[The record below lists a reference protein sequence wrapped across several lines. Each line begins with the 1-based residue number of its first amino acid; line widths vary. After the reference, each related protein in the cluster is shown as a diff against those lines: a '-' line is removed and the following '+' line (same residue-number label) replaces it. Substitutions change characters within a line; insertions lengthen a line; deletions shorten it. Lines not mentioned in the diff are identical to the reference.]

1 LGSRTPPRVTTSTLA
16 ILLALFAFAGALAL
30 AAWWRLRSRYTQ
42 ELSDRDASYKALL
55 EINVR
60 HYRDIAERDAR
71 YRNLLEQAR
80 EGVVAEA
87 EGRIVFANPA
97 AMKIFQWTRE
107 DEWAGK
113 SFLDLAVPE
122 GREALAA
129 ILGASA
135 ATGPP
140 ERHEV
145 VGLKADGSRF
155 EMEVTPAR
163 MTFQGKTATQ
173 AILRDI
179 TDRRRAE
186 QALRE
191 SEERYRLLFENNP
204 QPMWVFDNETLAFL
218 AVNEA
223 ACQHYGYTRKEFLAM
238 TIRDI
243 RLAEEVPALLQSL
256 ASQSDE
262 FHKAGIWRHRK
273 KDGTGIA
280 VEIAS
285 HPLLFTGRPAQLI
298 LATDV
303 TERMRAE
310 EALRQSEQKYRDI
323 FDFATVGIYQ
333 SRHDGSLITVNAPL
347 AEILD
352 YDSPEDLLRHNL
364 DEIYADPAER
374 LALIARFEPA
384 GKAHR
389 QEVLWK
395 RKDGTPIWLELDARA
410 VRSAD
415 GTTRYFEGFVHD
427 ISERKKSEEEKRR
440 LQEQLVQAQK
450 MEAVGQLA
458 GGIAHDFNNLLTA
471 ITGYSELL
479 LGELPPE
486 DLRRSHA
493 EEIRKAGERAA
504 SLTQQ
509 LLAFSRRQVLE
520 PKVLDV
526 NVVVSD
532 IERMLRRL
540 IGEHIELKTRK
551 AADLWKVKADPGQ
564 IEQAI
569 LNLVLN
575 ARDAMPSGGTLAI
588 ETSNADLDQEF
599 ARSHVPTQPG
609 SYVMVAVSD
618 TGIGISE
625 EVKARLFEPFFTTKE
640 RGKGTG
646 LGLSTTYGIVKQ
658 SGGYLWCDSEVG
670 RGTRFQV
677 FLPRVEEPVSEV
689 VERKTSPP
697 IHPGDETVLL
707 VEDEPEVRSLVQR
720 ILKTQG
726 YTVVTAANPDEAL
739 AVAREF
745 KGPIQLMVT
754 DVVMPGMSGLQLAER
769 LNPTRPDMKVL
780 FVSGY
785 TNDAIGHQG
794 VLDPGTAFLQK
805 PFTPNTLARKVREVL
820 EAPPSYLKNP

>member
-1 LGSRTPPRVTTSTLA
+1 
-16 ILLALFAFAGALAL
+16 
-30 AAWWRLRSRYTQ
+30 
-42 ELSDRDASYKALL
+42 
-55 EINVR
+55 
-60 HYRDIAERDAR
+60 
-71 YRNLLEQAR
+71 
-80 EGVVAEA
+80 
-87 EGRIVFANPA
+87 
-97 AMKIFQWTRE
+97 MKIFLWTRE

-113 SFLDLAVPE
+113 SFLDLAAPE
-122 GREALAA
+122 SREELAA

-135 ATGPP
+135 ASGPP

-155 EMEVTPAR
+155 EMEVTPGR
-163 MTFQGKTATQ
+163 MTFQGKAATQ

-204 QPMWVFDNETLAFL
+204 QPMWVFDNETLGFL
-218 AVNEA
+218 AVNDA
-223 ACQHYGYTRKEFLAM
+223 ACRHYGYSRKEFLAM
-238 TIRDI
+238 TIGDI
-243 RLAEEVPALLQSL
+243 RPAEEIPALLQSM

-262 FHKAGIWRHRK
+262 FHKAGVWRHRK
-273 KDGTGIA
+273 KDGTAIA

-285 HPLLFTGRPAQLI
+285 HPMLFAGRPAQLI

-310 EALRQSEQKYRDI
+310 EALRQSEQRYRDI

-333 SRHDGSLITVNAPL
+333 SRRDGSLITVNAPL

-374 LALIARFEPA
+374 QELIARFEPT
-384 GKAHR
+384 GKSHR

-395 RKDGTPIWLELDARA
+395 RKDGTPIWLELDART
-410 VRSAD
+410 VRNAD

-526 NVVVSD
+526 NTVVSD

-551 AADLWKVKADPGQ
+551 TQDLWKVKADPGQ

-588 ETSNADLDQEF
+588 ETSNAELDESLRPQPRPDAAGLLRDGRRQRHGHRHQRRGQGAPLRALLHDQGAGEGNGPRALDDLRDRQAERRLSLVRQRGRPRHDVPGLPSARGRARLGGSGAQELPADPPGGRDRPAGRGRAGGAL
-599 ARSHVPTQPG
+599 ARAADPEDPGVHGRHGGQPRRGRWRSPG
-609 SYVMVAVSD
+609 SS
-618 TGIGISE
+618 
-625 EVKARLFEPFFTTKE
+625 
-640 RGKGTG
+640 RGR
-646 LGLSTTYGIVKQ
+646 S
-658 SGGYLWCDSEVG
+658 SSWS
-670 RGTRFQV
+670 
-677 FLPRVEEPVSEV
+677 P
-689 VERKTSPP
+689 TS
-697 IHPGDETVLL
+697 
-707 VEDEPEVRSLVQR
+707 
-720 ILKTQG
+720 
-726 YTVVTAANPDEAL
+726 
-739 AVAREF
+739 
-745 KGPIQLMVT
+745 
-754 DVVMPGMSGLQLAER
+754 
-769 LNPTRPDMKVL
+769 
-780 FVSGY
+780 
-785 TNDAIGHQG
+785 
-794 VLDPGTAFLQK
+794 
-805 PFTPNTLARKVREVL
+805 
-820 EAPPSYLKNP
+820 

>member
-1 LGSRTPPRVTTSTLA
+1 MTGA
-16 ILLALFAFAGALAL
+16 LLAMLLAL
-30 AAWWRLRSRYTQ
+30 AAVAALFIVAGWLRLRGRYRQ

-71 YRNLLEQAR
+71 YRNLLEQAG

-87 EGRIVFANPA
+87 EGRVVFANPA
-97 AMKIFQWTRE
+97 AMKIFGWGRDE
-107 DEWAGK
+107 DWSGR
-113 SFLDLAVPE
+113 SFLDLAAPE
-122 GREALAA
+122 SRETLAA
-129 ILGASA
+129 IFDSA
-135 ATGPP
+135 AARPLP
-140 ERHEV
+140 ERPEI

-155 EMEVTPAR
+155 QMEVTPAR
-163 MTFQGKTATQ
+163 MTFQGKAATQ

-179 TDRRRAE
+179 TERRRAE
-186 QALRE
+186 EALRE

-204 QPMWVFDNETLAFL
+204 QPMWVFDEETLAFL
-218 AVNEA
+218 AVNDA
-223 ACQHYGYTRKEFLAM
+223 ACHHYGYSREEFLGM

-243 RLAEEVPALLQSL
+243 RPAEDVPLLL
-256 ASQSDE
+256 RDLEANGRD
-262 FHKAGIWRHRK
+262 FRRLGVWRHLK
-273 KDGTGIA
+273 KDGTPIE
-280 VEIAS
+280 VEVAS
-285 HPLLFTGRPAQLI
+285 HAIQFLGRSANLV

-303 TERMRAE
+303 TERKRAE
-310 EALRQSEQKYRDI
+310 EALRQSEQMYRDI
-323 FDFATVGIYQ
+323 FDFATLGIYQ
-333 SRHDGSLITVNAPL
+333 SRRDGSLITVNAPL
-347 AEILD
+347 AAMLG
-352 YDSPEDLLRHNL
+352 YDSPEDLMRSNL
-364 DEIYADPAER
+364 DEIYADPETR
-374 LALIARFEPA
+374 KELIARYEPQA
-384 GKAHR
+384 KGHR
-389 QEVLWK
+389 LEVCWK
-395 RKDGTPIWLELDARA
+395 RKDGTPIWLDLDARA
-410 VRSAD
+410 VLNPD

-427 ISERKKSEEEKRR
+427 ITDRRESEEEKRR
-440 LQEQLVQAQK
+440 LQEQLVQSQK

-504 SLTQQ
+504 SLTHQ

-526 NVVVSD
+526 NTIVSD
-532 IERMLRRL
+532 VERMLRRL

-551 AADLWKVKADPGQ
+551 EPNLWKVRADPGQ

-569 LNLVLN
+569 LNLVIN
-575 ARDAMPSGGTLAI
+575 ARDAMPEGGTLAI
-588 ETSNADLDQEF
+588 ATANLDVDESF
-599 ARSHVPTQPG
+599 SRSHSPTQPG
-609 SYVMVAVSD
+609 PYVLVEVSD
-618 TGIGISE
+618 TGIGITD

-646 LGLSTTYGIVKQ
+646 LGLSTTYGILKQ
-658 SGGYLWCDSEVG
+658 SGGYLWYDTEVG
-670 RGTRFQV
+670 RGTTFRV
-677 FLPRVEEPVSEV
+677 FLPRVDEPVSQPEARPV
-689 VERKTSPP
+689 QAP

-726 YTVVTAANPDEAL
+726 YTVVTAANPNEAI

-745 KGPIQLMVT
+745 KGTIQVMVT
-754 DVVMPGMSGLQLAER
+754 DIVMPGMNGLQLAER
-769 LNPTRPDMKVL
+769 LLPTRPNMRVL

-785 TNDAIGHQG
+785 THDAIGPQG
-794 VLDPGTAFLQK
+794 ILEPGTAFLQK
-805 PFTPNTLARKVREVL
+805 PFTPNALARKVREVL
-820 EAPPSYLKNP
+820 ESAPPDLKDP

>member
-1 LGSRTPPRVTTSTLA
+1 MGVFVLA
-16 ILLALFAFAGALAL
+16 LLALAGALSL
-30 AAWWRLRSRYTQ
+30 AAWWRLRNRYRRD
-42 ELSDRDASYKALL
+42 LADRDASYKALL

-71 YRNLLEQAR
+71 YRHLLEQAR
-80 EGVVAEA
+80 EGVVAES
-87 EGRIVFANPA
+87 EGAIVFANPA
-97 AMKIFQWTRE
+97 AMKIFLWTGE
-107 DEWAGK
+107 EEWTGK
-113 SFLDLAVPE
+113 SFLDLAAPE
-122 GREALAA
+122 SREELAA
-129 ILGASA
+129 LLAASA

-140 ERHEV
+140 ERHEI

-163 MTFQGKTATQ
+163 MTFQGKPATQ

-223 ACQHYGYTRKEFLAM
+223 ACRHYGYTRAEFLAM

-243 RLAEEVPALLQSL
+243 RPSEDIPALLQRV
-256 ASQSDE
+256 ASESDE
-262 FHKAGIWRHRK
+262 FQKAGVWRHRK
-273 KDGTGIA
+273 KDGTEIA
-280 VEIAS
+280 VEISS
-285 HPLLFTGRPAQLI
+285 HPLLFAGRAAQLI

-303 TERMRAE
+303 TERIRAE

-333 SRHDGSLITVNAPL
+333 SRRDGSLITANGPL
-347 AEILD
+347 AEILG
-352 YDSPEDLLRHNL
+352 YDNPEDLLRLNM
-364 DEIYADPAER
+364 DEIYVSPAER
-374 LALIARFEPA
+374 GELIARFEPA
-384 GKAHR
+384 GKSHR
-389 QEVLWK
+389 QEILWK

-410 VRSAD
+410 VCGPD
-415 GTTRYFEGFVHD
+415 GKTRYFEGFVHD
-427 ISERKKSEEEKRR
+427 VSERKRSEEEKKR

-479 LGELPPE
+479 LGELPAE

-493 EEIRKAGERAA
+493 DEIRKAGERAA

-526 NVVVSD
+526 NTIVSD

-551 AADLWKVKADPGQ
+551 TPDLWKVRADPGQ

-575 ARDAMPSGGTLAI
+575 ARDAMPRGGTLAI
-588 ETSNADLDQEF
+588 ETSNAELDETF
-599 ARSHVPTQPG
+599 TRSHVPTQPG
-609 SYVMVAVSD
+609 SYVRVSVTD
-618 TGIGISE
+618 TGVGISK

-670 RGTRFQV
+670 RGTTFQV
-677 FLPRVEEPVSEV
+677 LLPRVEEPEAEV
-689 VERKTSPP
+689 VERKAPPP

-769 LNPTRPDMKVL
+769 LAPTRRDMRVL
-780 FVSGY
+780 FMSGY
-785 TNDAIGHQG
+785 TNDAFGHQG

-805 PFTPNTLARKVREVL
+805 PFTPNALARKVREVL
-820 EAPPSYLKNP
+820 DTVPPDLKNP

>member
-1 LGSRTPPRVTTSTLA
+1 VTTSTLA

-30 AAWWRLRSRYTQ
+30 AAWWRLRSRYRQ
-42 ELSDRDASYKALL
+42 DLSDRDASYKALL

-97 AMKIFQWTRE
+97 AMKIFLWTRE
-107 DEWAGK
+107 EEWAGK

-122 GREALAA
+122 AREALAA

-135 ATGPP
+135 ASGPP

-238 TIRDI
+238 TISDI

-285 HPLLFTGRPAQLI
+285 HSLLFTGHPAQLI

-374 LALIARFEPA
+374 RALIARFEPA

-410 VRSAD
+410 VRNAD

-427 ISERKKSEEEKRR
+427 VSERKKSEEEKRR

-551 AADLWKVKADPGQ
+551 APDIWKVKADPGQ

-588 ETSNADLDQEF
+588 ETSNAELDQEF

-618 TGIGISE
+618 TGVGISE
-625 EVKARLFEPFFTTKE
+625 DVKARLFEPFFTTKE

-670 RGTRFQV
+670 RGTTFQV
-677 FLPRVEEPVSEV
+677 FLPRVDEPVSEV
-689 VERKTSPP
+689 VERKISPP

-805 PFTPNTLARKVREVL
+805 PFTPNALARKVREVL
-820 EAPPSYLKNP
+820 EAPPPHLKNP

>member
-1 LGSRTPPRVTTSTLA
+1 MTGGAPLA
-16 ILLALFAFAGALAL
+16 VLLAVSAFLAALAVAGWL
-30 AAWWRLRSRYTQ
+30 RLRARYRR

-87 EGRIVFANPA
+87 DGRIVFANPA
-97 AMKIFQWTRE
+97 AMKMFGWGRE
-107 DEWAGK
+107 EDWAGR
-113 SFLDLAVPE
+113 SFLDLAAPE
-122 GREALAA
+122 DRETLAA
-129 ILGASA
+129 IFA
-135 ATGPP
+135 APAAAAQP
-140 ERHEV
+140 RRHAIA
-145 VGLKADGSRF
+145 GLRADGSRF
-155 EMEVTPAR
+155 EMEITPAP
-163 MTFQGKTATQ
+163 MTFQGQTATQ

-179 TDRRRAE
+179 TERRQAE
-186 QALRE
+186 EALRE

-204 QPMWVFDNETLAFL
+204 QPMWVYDNETLAFL
-218 AVNEA
+218 AVNDA
-223 ACQHYGYTRKEFLAM
+223 ACAHYGYTRAEFLAT

-243 RLAEEVPALLQSL
+243 RPQEDVPLLLQNL
-256 ASQSDE
+256 
-262 FHKAGIWRHRK
+262 KAPETKYRRGGVWRHRR
-273 KDGTGIA
+273 KDGTTME

-285 HPLLFTGRPAQLI
+285 HALQFLGRPAQLA

-303 TERMRAE
+303 TERRRAE
-310 EALRQSEQKYRDI
+310 EDLRQSEQKYRDI

-333 SRHDGSLITVNAPL
+333 SRDDGSLITVNAPL
-347 AEILD
+347 ARMLG
-352 YDSPEDLLRHNL
+352 YDSPEDLMKSNL
-364 DEIYADPAER
+364 DDIYMDPAER
-374 LALIARFEPA
+374 REWISRYEP
-384 GKAHR
+384 GEKGHR
-389 QEVLWK
+389 RELRWK
-395 RKDGTPIWLELDARA
+395 KKDGKPIWLELNARTI
-410 VRSAD
+410 RNAD
-415 GTTRYFEGFVHD
+415 GSTRYIEGFVHD
-427 ISERKKSEEEKRR
+427 ITDRRESEEEKRR
-440 LQEQLVQAQK
+440 LLEQLVQSQK

-493 EEIRKAGERAA
+493 EEIRKAGELAA

-520 PKVLDV
+520 PKILDV
-526 NVVVSD
+526 NTVVSD

-551 AADLWKVKADPGQ
+551 EPDLWKVRADPGQ

-569 LNLVLN
+569 LNLVIN
-575 ARDAMPSGGTLAI
+575 ARDAMPHGGTLAV
-588 ETSNADLDQEF
+588 ETYNRRLDESY
-599 ARSHVPTQPG
+599 AASHVPMQAG
-609 SYVMVAVSD
+609 EYVEVAVID
-618 TGIGISE
+618 TGSGISD
-625 EVKARLFEPFFTTKE
+625 EVMARLFEPFFTTKE
-640 RGKGTG
+640 VGKGTG

-658 SGGYLWCDSEVG
+658 SGGYLWCESEVG
-670 RGTRFQV
+670 RGTTFHV
-677 FLPRVEEPVSEV
+677 YLPGVEEPVVHPEP
-689 VERKTSPP
+689 RTAPPP

-745 KGPIQLMVT
+745 KGTIQVMVT

-769 LNPTRPDMKVL
+769 LMPTRPNMRVL

-785 TNDAIGHQG
+785 THDAIGHHG
-794 VLDPGTAFLQK
+794 VLDPGTAFLPK
-805 PFTPNTLARKVREVL
+805 PFTPNALARKVREVL
-820 EAPPSYLKNP
+820 ESAPPHLKNP

>member
-1 LGSRTPPRVTTSTLA
+1 VTTSTLV
-16 ILLALFAFAGALAL
+16 ILLALFALAGALPL
-30 AAWWRLRSRYTQ
+30 AAWWRLRNRYRQ
-42 ELSDRDASYKALL
+42 DLSDRDASYKALL

-60 HYRDIAERDAR
+60 HYRDVAERDAR
-71 YRNLLEQAR
+71 YKNLLEQAG
-80 EGVVAEA
+80 EGVVAES
-87 EGRIVFANPA
+87 EGSIVFANPA
-97 AMKIFQWTRE
+97 AMKIFLWNRDE
-107 DEWAGK
+107 EWAGK
-113 SFLDLAVPE
+113 SFLDLAAPE
-122 GREALAA
+122 SREELAA
-129 ILGASA
+129 LLGGSA
-135 ATGPP
+135 ASGPP

-163 MTFQGKTATQ
+163 MTFQGKAATQ

-204 QPMWVFDNETLAFL
+204 QPMWVLDKETLAFL

-223 ACQHYGYTRKEFLAM
+223 ACRHYGYTREEFLAM

-243 RLAEEVPALLQSL
+243 RPSGDVPALLRSV
-256 ASQSDE
+256 ASESDE
-262 FHKAGIWRHRK
+262 FHKAGVWRHRK
-273 KDGTGIA
+273 KDGTEIA
-280 VEIAS
+280 VEISS
-285 HPLLFTGRPAQLI
+285 HPLWFVGRPAQLI

-303 TERMRAE
+303 TERIRAE

-333 SRHDGSLITVNAPL
+333 SRRDGSLITANAPL

-364 DEIYADPAER
+364 DEIYVDPAER
-374 LALIARFEPA
+374 RELITRFEPSE
-384 GKAHR
+384 KAHR
-389 QEVLWK
+389 QEVRWK

-410 VRSAD
+410 VRNAD

-427 ISERKKSEEEKRR
+427 ISERRKSEEEKRR

-493 EEIRKAGERAA
+493 DEIRKAGERAA

-526 NVVVSD
+526 NTVVSD

-551 AADLWKVKADPGQ
+551 ASDLWKVKADPGQ

-588 ETSNADLDQEF
+588 ETSNAPLDESF
-599 ARSHVPTQPG
+599 TRNHVPTQPG
-609 SYVMVAVSD
+609 PYVCVAVSD
-618 TGIGISE
+618 TGVGISD

-646 LGLSTTYGIVKQ
+646 LGLSTTYGIIKQ

-670 RGTRFQV
+670 RGTTFRV
-677 FLPRVEEPVSEV
+677 LLPRVEEPVSRAE
-689 VERKTSPP
+689 ERKPLPP
-697 IHPGDETVLL
+697 IHPGDETLLL

-769 LNPTRPDMKVL
+769 LAPTRPDMRVL
-780 FVSGY
+780 FMSGY

-805 PFTPNTLARKVREVL
+805 PFTPNALARKVREVL
-820 EAPPSYLKNP
+820 EAAPGHLKNP

>member
-1 LGSRTPPRVTTSTLA
+1 VTTSTLA
-16 ILLALFAFAGALAL
+16 ILLALFAFGGALAL
-30 AAWWRLRSRYTQ
+30 AAWWRLRSRYRQ
-42 ELSDRDASYKALL
+42 DLSDRDASYKALL

-97 AMKIFQWTRE
+97 AMKIFLWTRE
-107 DEWAGK
+107 EEWAGK

-122 GREALAA
+122 AREALAA

-135 ATGPP
+135 ASGPP

-163 MTFQGKTATQ
+163 MTFQGKKATQ

-256 ASQSDE
+256 ASQSEE
-262 FHKAGIWRHRK
+262 FHKAGVWRHRK
-273 KDGTGIA
+273 KDGPGIA

-285 HPLLFTGRPAQLI
+285 HPLLFSGRPAQLV

-333 SRHDGSLITVNAPL
+333 SRYDGSLITVNAPL

-374 LALIARFEPA
+374 RELIARFEPA

-410 VRSAD
+410 VRNAD

-427 ISERKKSEEEKRR
+427 VSERKKSEEEKRR

-551 AADLWKVKADPGQ
+551 TPDVWKVKADPGQ

-588 ETSNADLDQEF
+588 ETSNAELDQEF

-618 TGIGISE
+618 TGVGISDD
-625 EVKARLFEPFFTTKE
+625 VKARLFEPFFTTKE

-646 LGLSTTYGIVKQ
+646 LGLSTTYGIIKQ

-670 RGTRFQV
+670 RGTTFQV
-677 FLPRVEEPVSEV
+677 LLPRVEEPVSEV
-689 VERKTSPP
+689 VERKTPPP

-739 AVAREF
+739 AIAREF
-745 KGPIQLMVT
+745 RGPIQLMVT

-805 PFTPNTLARKVREVL
+805 PFTPNALARKVREVL
-820 EAPPSYLKNP
+820 EAPPPHLKNP

>member
-1 LGSRTPPRVTTSTLA
+1 VTTSTLV
-16 ILLALFAFAGALAL
+16 ILLALFAFAGALPL
-30 AAWWRLRSRYTQ
+30 AALWRLRRRYRQ
-42 ELSDRDASYKALL
+42 DLSDRDASYRALL

-71 YRNLLEQAR
+71 YRNLLEQAG
-80 EGVVAEA
+80 EGVVAES
-87 EGRIVFANPA
+87 EGAIVFANPA
-97 AMKIFQWTRE
+97 AMKIFLWNRD

-113 SFLDLAVPE
+113 SFLDLAAPE
-122 GREALAA
+122 SREELAA
-129 ILGASA
+129 LLGGSA
-135 ATGPP
+135 ASGPP

-163 MTFQGKTATQ
+163 MTFQGKAATQ

-204 QPMWVFDNETLAFL
+204 QPMWVFDRETLAFL
-218 AVNEA
+218 AVNGA
-223 ACQHYGYTRKEFLAM
+223 ACQHYGYTREEFLAM

-243 RLAEEVPALLQSL
+243 RPSEDIPALLRSV
-256 ASQSDE
+256 ASESNE
-262 FHKAGIWRHRK
+262 LHRAGVWRHRK
-273 KDGTGIA
+273 KDGTEIA
-280 VEIAS
+280 VEISS
-285 HPLLFTGRPAQLI
+285 HPLRFAGRSAQLI

-303 TERMRAE
+303 TERIRAE

-333 SRHDGSLITVNAPL
+333 SRRDGSLITANAPL
-347 AEILD
+347 ADILG

-374 LALIARFEPA
+374 RELITRFEPSK
-384 GKAHR
+384 KAHR
-389 QEVLWK
+389 QEVRWK
-395 RKDGTPIWLELDARA
+395 RQDGTPIWLELDARA
-410 VRSAD
+410 VRNAD

-493 EEIRKAGERAA
+493 DEIRKAGERAA

-526 NVVVSD
+526 NIVVAD

-540 IGEHIELKTRK
+540 IGEHIELKTPK
-551 AADLWKVKADPGQ
+551 APNLWKVKADPGQ

-575 ARDAMPSGGTLAI
+575 ARDAMPNGGTLAI
-588 ETSNADLDQEF
+588 ATSNAQLDESF
-599 ARSHVPTQPG
+599 TRSHVPTQPG
-609 SYVMVAVSD
+609 PYVCVAVSD
-618 TGIGISE
+618 TGVGISDD
-625 EVKARLFEPFFTTKE
+625 VKARLFEPFFTTKE

-646 LGLSTTYGIVKQ
+646 LGLSTTYGIIKQ

-670 RGTRFQV
+670 RGTTFRV
-677 FLPRVEEPVSEV
+677 LLPRVDEPVTQAEQ
-689 VERKTSPP
+689 RKPLPP
-697 IHPGDETVLL
+697 IHPGDETLLL

-769 LNPTRPDMKVL
+769 LAPTRPDMRVL
-780 FVSGY
+780 FMSGY

-805 PFTPNTLARKVREVL
+805 PFTPNALARKVREVL
-820 EAPPSYLKNP
+820 EAGPRHLRNQ

>member
-1 LGSRTPPRVTTSTLA
+1 VTTSTLA
-16 ILLALFAFAGALAL
+16 LLLALFAFAGALLL
-30 AAWWRLRSRYTQ
+30 AAWSRLRNRYRQ
-42 ELSDRDASYKALL
+42 ELSDRDASYRALL

-71 YRNLLEQAR
+71 YRNLLEQAG
-80 EGVVAEA
+80 EGVVAES
-87 EGRIVFANPA
+87 EGAIVFANPA
-97 AMKIFQWTRE
+97 AVKIFLWKRDE
-107 DEWAGK
+107 EWAGK
-113 SFLDLAVPE
+113 SFLDLAAPE
-122 GREALAA
+122 SREELAA
-129 ILGASA
+129 LLGGSA
-135 ATGPP
+135 ASGPP

-163 MTFQGKTATQ
+163 MTFQGKAATQ

-204 QPMWVFDNETLAFL
+204 QPMWVLDKETLAFL

-223 ACQHYGYTRKEFLAM
+223 ACRHYGYTRKEFLAM

-243 RLAEEVPALLQSL
+243 RPSEDVPALLRSVT
-256 ASQSDE
+256 SESDE
-262 FHKAGIWRHRK
+262 FHKAGVWRHRK
-273 KDGTGIA
+273 KDGTEIA
-280 VEIAS
+280 VEISS
-285 HPLLFTGRPAQLI
+285 HSLWFAGRPAQLI

-303 TERMRAE
+303 TERIRAE

-333 SRHDGSLITVNAPL
+333 SRRDGSLITANAPL

-364 DEIYADPAER
+364 DEIYVDPAER
-374 LALIARFEPA
+374 RELITRFEPSE
-384 GKAHR
+384 KAHR
-389 QEVLWK
+389 QEVRWK

-410 VRSAD
+410 VRNAD

-427 ISERKKSEEEKRR
+427 ISERNKNEEEKRR

-486 DLRRSHA
+486 DLRRGHA
-493 EEIRKAGERAA
+493 DEIRKAGERAA

-526 NVVVSD
+526 NIVVSD

-540 IGEHIELKTRK
+540 IGEHIELKTPK
-551 AADLWKVKADPGQ
+551 APDLWKVKADPGQ

-588 ETSNADLDQEF
+588 ETSNAQLDESF
-599 ARSHVPTQPG
+599 TRNHVPTQPG
-609 SYVMVAVSD
+609 PYVCVAVSD
-618 TGIGISE
+618 TGVGISDD
-625 EVKARLFEPFFTTKE
+625 VKARLFEPFFTTKE

-670 RGTRFQV
+670 RGTTFRV
-677 FLPRVEEPVSEV
+677 LLPRVEEPVPQVE
-689 VERKTSPP
+689 ERKPLPP
-697 IHPGDETVLL
+697 IHPGDETLLL

-769 LNPTRPDMKVL
+769 LAPMRPEMLVL
-780 FVSGY
+780 FMSGY

-805 PFTPNTLARKVREVL
+805 PFTPNALARKVREVL
-820 EAPPSYLKNP
+820 DTTPRHLKNP

>member
-1 LGSRTPPRVTTSTLA
+1 VTAS
-16 ILLALFAFAGALAL
+16 LLALVLGL
-30 AAWWRLRSRYTQ
+30 AALLAGIALLGWRRLSKQHRQ

-71 YRNLLEQAR
+71 YKNLLEQAR

-97 AMKIFQWTRE
+97 AMKIFGWTR
-107 DEWAGK
+107 DEEWTGK
-113 SFLDLAVPE
+113 SFLDLAAE
-122 GREALAA
+122 ESRESLAKVF
-129 ILGASA
+129 ASA
-135 ATGPP
+135 SSSPG
-140 ERHEV
+140 RHEV

-155 EMEVTPAR
+155 EMEITPAK
-163 MTFQGKTATQ
+163 MVFQGKPACQ

-186 QALRE
+186 HALRE

-204 QPMWVFDNETLAFL
+204 QPMWVLDRNTLAFL

-223 ACQHYGYTRKEFLAM
+223 LCRHYGYSREEFLQM
-238 TIRDI
+238 TIEDI
-243 RLAEEVPALLQSL
+243 RPSEDAQVPLVGLATPSR
-256 ASQSDE
+256 E
-262 FHKAGIWRHRK
+262 FHHAGVWRHRR
-273 KDGTGIA
+273 KDGTTIE

-285 HPLLFTGRPAQLI
+285 HPILFAGRKAQLI
-298 LATDV
+298 LANDV
-303 TERMRAE
+303 TERKRAE

-333 SRHDGSLITVNAPL
+333 ARHDGSLLTANAPL
-347 AEILD
+347 AEMLG
-352 YDSPEDLLRHNL
+352 YDSTEELMRKRL
-364 DEIYADPAER
+364 DEITIDPEDARAIVSQTAPAEE
-374 LALIARFEPA
+374 L
-384 GKAHR
+384 R
-389 QEVLWK
+389 QEARWRK
-395 RKDGTPIWLELDARA
+395 KDGTPTWLEIDARP

-415 GTTRYFEGFVHD
+415 GAVRYFEGFVHD
-427 ISERKKSEEEKRR
+427 ITQRKSTEEEKRR

-526 NVVVSD
+526 NTVVSD

-551 AADLWKVKADPGQ
+551 APDLWKVKADPGQ
-564 IEQAI
+564 IEQAL

-575 ARDAMPSGGTLAI
+575 ARDAMPRGGTLAV
-588 ETSNADLDQEF
+588 ETSNEKLDETF
-599 ARSHVPTQPG
+599 SRSHVPTQPG
-609 SYVMVAVSD
+609 SYVLVSVSD
-618 TGIGISE
+618 TGVGITD

-658 SGGYLWCDSEVG
+658 SGGYLWCDSEPG
-670 RGTRFQV
+670 RGTMFRV
-677 FLPRVEEPVSEV
+677 FLPRVEEPVTEIA
-689 VERKTSPP
+689 ERKAVPP

-745 KGPIQLMVT
+745 KGAIQLMVT

-769 LNPTRPDMKVL
+769 LVPTRPDMRVL

-785 TNDAIGHQG
+785 TDDAMGPQG
-794 VLDPGTAFLQK
+794 ILEPGKAFLQK
-805 PFTPNTLARKVREVL
+805 PFTPNALARKIRDVL
-820 EAPPSYLKNP
+820 DAEPQEYLKNP

>member
-1 LGSRTPPRVTTSTLA
+1 MTGGTPLA
-16 ILLALFAFAGALAL
+16 ILVAVSAFL
-30 AAWWRLRSRYTQ
+30 AALIAAGWLRLRARYRQ

-80 EGVVAEA
+80 EGVVAES
-87 EGRIVFANPA
+87 EGRVVFANPA
-97 AMKIFQWTRE
+97 AMQMFGWTRE
-107 DEWAGK
+107 EDWAGRG
-113 SFLDLAVPE
+113 FLDLVAPE
-122 GREALAA
+122 DRETLAGILAAPATAALAR
-129 ILGASA
+129 
-135 ATGPP
+135 
-140 ERHEV
+140 RHV
-145 VGLKADGSRF
+145 IAGLRADGSRF
-155 EMEVTPAR
+155 EMEITPAP

-179 TDRRRAE
+179 TERRRAE
-186 QALRE
+186 EALRE

-204 QPMWVFDNETLAFL
+204 QPMWVYDNETLAFL
-218 AVNEA
+218 AVNDS
-223 ACQHYGYTRKEFLAM
+223 ACQHYGYTRAEFLAM
-238 TIRDI
+238 TLRDI
-243 RLAEEVPALLQSL
+243 RPPEDVPRLLQNL
-256 ASQSDE
+256 KSDGQK
-262 FHKAGIWRHRK
+262 FRRGGIWRHRRK
-273 KDGTGIA
+273 NGSVME

-285 HPLLFTGRPAQLI
+285 HALQFLGRNAQLA

-303 TERMRAE
+303 TERQRAE
-310 EALRQSEQKYRDI
+310 EGLRHSEQKYRDI

-333 SRHDGSLITVNAPL
+333 CRDDGSLITVNAQL
-347 AEILD
+347 ARMLG
-352 YDSPEDLLRHNL
+352 YDSPEDLMKHNL
-364 DEIYADPAER
+364 DDIYMDPAER
-374 LALIARFEPA
+374 REWTSSYEP
-384 GKAHR
+384 GEKGHR
-389 QEVLWK
+389 RELRWK
-395 RKDGTPIWLELDARA
+395 RKDGKPIWLELNARTI
-410 VRSAD
+410 RNAD
-415 GTTRYFEGFVHD
+415 GSTRYIEGFVHD
-427 ISERKKSEEEKRR
+427 ITDRRESEEEKRR
-440 LQEQLVQAQK
+440 LLEQLVQSQK

-520 PKVLDV
+520 PKILDV
-526 NVVVSD
+526 NTVVSD

-551 AADLWKVKADPGQ
+551 EINLWKVRADPGQ

-569 LNLVLN
+569 LNLVIN
-575 ARDAMPSGGTLAI
+575 ARDAMPEGGTLAI
-588 ETSNADLDQEF
+588 ETNNKSLDE
-599 ARSHVPTQPG
+599 AYASSHVPTQAG
-609 SYVMVAVSD
+609 DYVEVAVTD
-618 TGIGISE
+618 TGSGISD
-625 EVKARLFEPFFTTKE
+625 EVMARLFEPFFTTKE
-640 RGKGTG
+640 VGKGTG

-658 SGGYLWCDSEVG
+658 SGGYLWCESEVG
-670 RGTRFQV
+670 RGTTFRV
-677 FLPRVEEPVSEV
+677 YLPRVDEPVTHPEQQPAP
-689 VERKTSPP
+689 PP

-726 YTVVTAANPDEAL
+726 YTVVTAANPDEAI

-745 KGPIQLMVT
+745 KGTIQVMVT
-754 DVVMPGMSGLQLAER
+754 DVVMPGMTGLQLAAR
-769 LNPTRPDMKVL
+769 LMPTRPNMRVL

-785 TNDAIGHQG
+785 THDAIGHDG
-794 VLDPGTAFLQK
+794 ILDPGTAFLQK
-805 PFTPNTLARKVREVL
+805 PFTPNALARKVREVL
-820 EAPPSYLKNP
+820 EGVPPRDLKNP

>member
-1 LGSRTPPRVTTSTLA
+1 MTTSTLA
-16 ILLALFAFAGALAL
+16 ILLVLIAFAGALPL
-30 AAWWRLRSRYTQ
+30 AAWWRLRNRYRQ
-42 ELSDRDASYKALL
+42 ELSDRDASYRALL

-71 YRNLLEQAR
+71 YRNLLEQAG
-80 EGVVAEA
+80 EGVVAES
-87 EGRIVFANPA
+87 EGSIMFANPA
-97 AMKIFQWTRE
+97 AMKIFLWNRDE
-107 DEWAGK
+107 EWAGK
-113 SFLDLAVPE
+113 SFLDLAAPE
-122 GREALAA
+122 SREELAA
-129 ILGASA
+129 LLGGSA
-135 ATGPP
+135 ASGPP
-140 ERHEV
+140 ERQEV

-163 MTFQGKTATQ
+163 MTFQGKAATQ

-204 QPMWVFDNETLAFL
+204 QPMWVFDKETLAFL

-223 ACQHYGYTRKEFLAM
+223 ACRHYGYTLEEFLAM

-243 RLAEEVPALLQSL
+243 RTSEDVPTLQRSV
-256 ASQSDE
+256 ASESDE
-262 FHKAGIWRHRK
+262 FQKAGVWRHRK
-273 KDGTGIA
+273 KDGTEIA
-280 VEIAS
+280 VEISS
-285 HPLLFTGRPAQLI
+285 HPLRFAGRPAQLI

-303 TERMRAE
+303 TERIRAE

-333 SRHDGSLITVNAPL
+333 SRRDGSLITANAPL

-364 DEIYADPAER
+364 DEIYVDPAER
-374 LALIARFEPA
+374 RELITRFEPSE
-384 GKAHR
+384 KAHR
-389 QEVLWK
+389 QEVRWK
-395 RKDGTPIWLELDARA
+395 RKDGAPIWLELDARA
-410 VRSAD
+410 VRNAD

-493 EEIRKAGERAA
+493 DEIRKAGERAA

-520 PKVLDV
+520 PKVFDV
-526 NVVVSD
+526 NIVVSD

-540 IGEHIELKTRK
+540 IGEHIELKTPK
-551 AADLWKVKADPGQ
+551 APDLWKVKADPGQ

-588 ETSNADLDQEF
+588 ETSNAQLDESF
-599 ARSHVPTQPG
+599 TRNHVPTQPG
-609 SYVMVAVSD
+609 PYVCVAVSD
-618 TGIGISE
+618 TGVGISDD
-625 EVKARLFEPFFTTKE
+625 VKARLFEPFFTTKE

-670 RGTRFQV
+670 RGTTFRV
-677 FLPRVEEPVSEV
+677 LLPRVEEPVSQAE
-689 VERKTSPP
+689 ERKPLPP
-697 IHPGDETVLL
+697 IHPGDETLLL

-769 LNPTRPDMKVL
+769 LAPTRPDMRVL
-780 FVSGY
+780 FMSGY

-805 PFTPNTLARKVREVL
+805 PFTPNALARKVREVL
-820 EAPPSYLKNP
+820 DTAPRHLKNP

>member
-1 LGSRTPPRVTTSTLA
+1 VTTTTA
-16 ILLALFAFAGALAL
+16 ILLALFAFVGALPL
-30 AAWWRLRSRYTQ
+30 VAWWRLRRRYRQ
-42 ELSDRDASYKALL
+42 DLSDRDASYKALL

-60 HYRDIAERDAR
+60 HYRDIAERDAS

-87 EGRIVFANPA
+87 DGRIVFANPA
-97 AMKIFQWTRE
+97 AMKIFLWTRDE
-107 DEWAGK
+107 EWAGK
-113 SFLDLAVPE
+113 SFLDLVAPE
-122 GREALAA
+122 SREELTA

-135 ATGPP
+135 ASGSP

-145 VGLKADGSRF
+145 VGVKADDSRF

-186 QALRE
+186 QALRA

-204 QPMWVFDNETLAFL
+204 QPMWVFDNETLALL
-218 AVNEA
+218 AANEA
-223 ACQHYGYTRKEFLAM
+223 ACQHYGYTREEFLAM

-243 RLAEEVPALLQSL
+243 RPAEDIPALRRRL
-256 ASQSDE
+256 ASQPDE
-262 FHKAGIWRHRK
+262 LHKAGVQIHRK
-273 KDGTGIA
+273 KDGTETA
-280 VEIAS
+280 EEVAS
-285 HPLLFTGRPAQLI
+285 HPLRFAGRPAQLV

-303 TERMRAE
+303 TERTRAE
-310 EALRQSEQKYRDI
+310 EALRQSEQRYRDI

-347 AEILD
+347 AEILAF
-352 YDSPEDLLRHNL
+352 DSPEDLLRHNL
-364 DEIYADPAER
+364 DEIYFDPQQR
-374 LALIARFEPA
+374 RALIAQYEPT
-384 GKAHR
+384 GKSHR
-389 QEVLWK
+389 QEVRWK
-395 RKDGTPIWLELDARA
+395 RKDGTPIWIELDARA
-410 VRSAD
+410 VLKAD
-415 GTTRYFEGFVHD
+415 GTTRYFEGFVKD
-427 ISERKKSEEEKRR
+427 ISERKTSEDEKKR

-479 LGELPPE
+479 LGELPAE
-486 DLRRSHA
+486 DLRRGHA

-504 SLTQQ
+504 ALTQQ

-520 PKVLDV
+520 PKVIDV
-526 NVVVSD
+526 NIIVSD

-551 AADLWKVKADPGQ
+551 SPDLWKVRADPGQ

-569 LNLVLN
+569 LNMVLN

-588 ETSNADLDQEF
+588 ETSNAEVDENF
-599 ARSHVPTQPG
+599 ARSHIPTRPG
-609 SYVMVAVSD
+609 SYVMVAVLD
-618 TGIGISE
+618 TGVGITDD
-625 EVKARLFEPFFTTKE
+625 VKARLFEPFFTTKE

-658 SGGYLWCDSEVG
+658 SGGYLWCDSKVG
-670 RGTRFQV
+670 RGTTFQL
-677 FLPRVEEPVSEV
+677 FLPRVEEAATAL
-689 VERKTSPP
+689 VERKTFPP
-697 IHPGDETVLL
+697 IRQGDETVLL

-754 DVVMPGMSGLQLAER
+754 DVVMPGMSGVQLAER
-769 LNPTRPDMKVL
+769 LVPTRPDMKVL

-785 TNDAIGHQG
+785 TNDAIGHHG

-805 PFTPNTLARKVREVL
+805 PFTPNALARKVRDVL
-820 EAPPSYLKNP
+820 EAPVRILKNP

>member
-1 LGSRTPPRVTTSTLA
+1 MTTSTLA

-30 AAWWRLRSRYTQ
+30 AAWWRLRSRYRQ
-42 ELSDRDASYKALL
+42 DLSDRDASYKALL

-97 AMKIFQWTRE
+97 AMKIFLWTRE
-107 DEWAGK
+107 EEWAGK

-122 GREALAA
+122 AREALAA

-135 ATGPP
+135 ASGPP

-285 HPLLFTGRPAQLI
+285 HPLLFTGRPAQLV

-364 DEIYADPAER
+364 DGIYADPAER
-374 LALIARFEPA
+374 RALIARFEAA

-410 VRSAD
+410 VRNAD

-427 ISERKKSEEEKRR
+427 VSERKKSEEEKRR

-551 AADLWKVKADPGQ
+551 APDIWKVKADPGQ

-588 ETSNADLDQEF
+588 ETSNAELDQEF

-618 TGIGISE
+618 TGVGISDD
-625 EVKARLFEPFFTTKE
+625 VKARLFEPFFTTKE

-670 RGTRFQV
+670 RGTTFQV
-677 FLPRVEEPVSEV
+677 LLPRVEEPVSEV

-754 DVVMPGMSGLQLAER
+754 DIVMPGMSGLQLAER

-805 PFTPNTLARKVREVL
+805 PFTPNALARKVREVL
-820 EAPPSYLKNP
+820 EAPPSHLKNP

>member
-1 LGSRTPPRVTTSTLA
+1 MMTVAAA
-16 ILLALFAFAGALAL
+16 IALAL
-30 AAWWRLRSRYTQ
+30 LVLAGWMRLARRHRQ

-71 YRNLLEQAR
+71 YKNLLEQAR

-97 AMKIFQWTRE
+97 AMKIFGWARDE
-107 DEWAGK
+107 EWAGK
-113 SFLDLAVPE
+113 SFLDLAAE
-122 GREALAA
+122 ESRDTLASV
-129 ILGASA
+129 LASA
-135 ATGPP
+135 PSSGTPG
-140 ERHEV
+140 RHEV

-155 EMEVTPAR
+155 EMEITPAR
-163 MTFQGKTATQ
+163 MTFQGKAARQ

-186 QALRE
+186 NALRE

-204 QPMWVFDNETLAFL
+204 QPMWVLDRETLAFL

-223 ACQHYGYTRKEFLAM
+223 LCRHYGYSREEFLRM
-238 TIRDI
+238 TIEDI
-243 RLAEEVPALLQSL
+243 RPSADVPALFENL
-256 ASQSDE
+256 ATESRE
-262 FHKAGIWRHRK
+262 FHRAGGWRHRR
-273 KDGTGIA
+273 KDATTIE

-285 HPLLFTGRPAQLI
+285 HPIHFAGRDAQLI
-298 LATDV
+298 LANDV
-303 TERMRAE
+303 TERKRAE

-333 SRHDGSLITVNAPL
+333 ARHDGSLLTANAPL
-347 AEILD
+347 AEMLG
-352 YDSPEDLLRHNL
+352 YGSPEELMRKKL
-364 DEIYADPAER
+364 DEIATDPEEGR
-374 LALIARFEPA
+374 ALVSQVPPA
-384 GKAHR
+384 QMELR
-389 QEVLWK
+389 REVRWRK
-395 RKDGTPIWLELDARA
+395 KDGTPIWLELDARP

-415 GTTRYFEGFVHD
+415 GTVRYFEGFVHD
-427 ISERKKSEEEKRR
+427 ITQRKSTEEEKRR

-479 LGELPPE
+479 LGELAPE

-493 EEIRKAGERAA
+493 DEIRKAGERAA

-526 NVVVSD
+526 NTVVSD

-551 AADLWKVKADPGQ
+551 APDIWKVKADPGQ

-575 ARDAMPSGGTLAI
+575 ARDAMPRGGTLAI
-588 ETSNADLDQEF
+588 ETSNEKLDEAF
-599 ARSHVPTQPG
+599 SRSHVPTQPG
-609 SYVMVAVSD
+609 SYVLVAVRD
-618 TGIGISE
+618 TGIGISD

-658 SGGYLWCDSEVG
+658 SGGYLWCDSEIG
-670 RGTRFQV
+670 RGTTFRV
-677 FLPRVEEPVSEV
+677 FLPRVEEPVSEIA
-689 VERKTSPP
+689 ERKAAPP

-726 YTVVTAANPDEAL
+726 YTVVTAANPDEAV

-745 KGPIQLMVT
+745 KGVIQLLVT

-769 LNPTRPDMKVL
+769 LLPTRPHMRVL

-785 TNDAIGHQG
+785 TDDAMGPQG
-794 VLDPGTAFLQK
+794 ILEPGKAFLQK
-805 PFTPNTLARKVREVL
+805 PFTPNALAQKIRDVL
-820 EAPPSYLKNP
+820 DAAPQGT

>member
-1 LGSRTPPRVTTSTLA
+1 MTTSTLA
-16 ILLALFAFAGALAL
+16 ILLALIAFGGALPL
-30 AAWWRLRSRYTQ
+30 AAWLRLRSRYRQ
-42 ELSDRDASYKALL
+42 DLSDRDASYKALL

-97 AMKIFQWTRE
+97 AMKIFLWTRE
-107 DEWAGK
+107 DDWAGK

-122 GREALAA
+122 SREELAA
-129 ILGASA
+129 ILGAA
-135 ATGPP
+135 AASGPP

-163 MTFQGKTATQ
+163 MTFQGKAATQ
-173 AILRDI
+173 AILRDV

-218 AVNEA
+218 AVNDA
-223 ACQHYGYTRKEFLAM
+223 ACDHYGYSRKEFLAM

-243 RLAEEVPALLQSL
+243 RPDEEIPKLLKSI
-256 ASQSDE
+256 SSESPE
-262 FHKAGIWRHRK
+262 FRRAGVWRHRK
-273 KDGTGIA
+273 KDGTEIA

-285 HPLLFTGRPAQLI
+285 HPMLFTGRPAQLI

-303 TERMRAE
+303 TERHRAQ
-310 EALRQSEQKYRDI
+310 EALRQSEQRYRDI

-333 SRHDGSLITVNAPL
+333 SRRDGSLITVNGPL
-347 AEILD
+347 AEILG
-352 YDSPEDLLRHNL
+352 YDSPNDLLQRNL
-364 DEIYADPAER
+364 DEIYVNPGER
-374 LALIARFEPA
+374 HELIARFEPT

-389 QEVLWK
+389 QEVHWK
-395 RKDGTPIWLELDARA
+395 RKDGRPIWLELDARA
-410 VRSAD
+410 VRGAD
-415 GTTRYFEGFVHD
+415 GTTRYFEGFVQD
-427 ISERKKSEEEKRR
+427 ISDRKTSEEERKR

-526 NVVVSD
+526 NTVVSD

-551 AADLWKVKADPGQ
+551 SQELWKVKADPGQ

-575 ARDAMPSGGTLAI
+575 ARDAMPDGGTLAI
-588 ETSNADLDQEF
+588 ETTNAELDEAF
-599 ARSHVPTQPG
+599 SRSHVPTQPG
-609 SYVMVAVSD
+609 SYVMVTVSD
-618 TGIGISE
+618 TGVGISD

-670 RGTRFQV
+670 RGTTFRV
-677 FLPRVEEPVSEV
+677 FLPRVDEPAAEAT
-689 VERKTSPP
+689 ERKSAPP

-769 LNPTRPDMKVL
+769 LGPTRPDMKVL

-785 TNDAIGHQG
+785 TNDAIGHHG

-805 PFTPNTLARKVREVL
+805 PFTPNALARKVREVL
-820 EAPPSYLKNP
+820 EAPPHDLKNP

>member
-1 LGSRTPPRVTTSTLA
+1 MTTSTFA
-16 ILLALFAFAGALAL
+16 ILLALFAFAGALPL
-30 AAWWRLRSRYTQ
+30 AAWLRLRGRYRQ
-42 ELSDRDASYKALL
+42 DLSDRDASYKALL

-71 YRNLLEQAR
+71 YRTLLEQAR
-80 EGVVAEA
+80 EGVVAEV
-87 EGRIVFANPA
+87 EGHIVFANPA
-97 AMKIFQWTRE
+97 AMKIFLWTRE
-107 DEWAGK
+107 DEWSGK
-113 SFLDLAVPE
+113 SVLELAVPE
-122 GREALAA
+122 SREALAT
-129 ILGASA
+129 ILGGSA
-135 ATGPP
+135 ASGPP

-145 VGLKADGSRF
+145 VGLKEDGSRF

-163 MTFQGKTATQ
+163 MTFQGKAATQ

-186 QALRE
+186 LALRE
-191 SEERYRLLFENNP
+191 SEERYRLLFETNP

-218 AVNEA
+218 AVNDA
-223 ACQHYGYTRKEFLAM
+223 ACRHYGYTRKEFLAM

-243 RLAEEVPALLQSL
+243 RPAENFPALLQNL
-256 ASQSDE
+256 ATQSDE
-262 FHKAGIWRHRK
+262 FQRAGVWRHRK
-273 KDGTGIA
+273 KDGAEIA

-285 HPLLFTGRPAQLI
+285 HPLLFTGRPSQLV

-303 TERMRAE
+303 TARMRAE

-333 SRHDGSLITVNAPL
+333 SRRDGSLITVNAPL
-347 AEILD
+347 AEILV
-352 YDSPEDLLRHNL
+352 YDSPDDLLRHNL
-364 DEIYADPAER
+364 DEIYWDPAER
-374 LALIARFEPA
+374 LDLIARFEPS
-384 GKAHR
+384 GRPHR
-389 QEVLWK
+389 QEVRWK

-410 VRSAD
+410 VRNAD

-427 ISERKKSEEEKRR
+427 ISDRQKSEEEKRR

-540 IGEHIELKTRK
+540 IGEHIELNTRK
-551 AADLWKVKADPGQ
+551 APDLWKVKADPGQ

-569 LNLVLN
+569 LNMVLN

-588 ETSNADLDQEF
+588 ETSNAELDEDF
-599 ARSHVPTQPG
+599 VRSHVPTQPG
-609 SYVMVAVSD
+609 SYVRVSVSD

-625 EVKARLFEPFFTTKE
+625 DVKARLFEPFFTTKE

-670 RGTRFQV
+670 HGTTFQL
-677 FLPRVEEPVSEV
+677 FLPRVDEPVSEV
-689 VERKTSPP
+689 VERKASPP

-769 LNPTRPDMKVL
+769 LSPTRPDMKVL

-794 VLDPGTAFLQK
+794 ILDPGTAFLQK
-805 PFTPNTLARKVREVL
+805 PFTPNALARKVREVL
-820 EAPPSYLKNP
+820 EAPPPQLKNP

>member
-1 LGSRTPPRVTTSTLA
+1 VTTSTLA
-16 ILLALFAFAGALAL
+16 LLLALFAFAGALLL
-30 AAWWRLRSRYTQ
+30 AAWSRLRNRYRQ
-42 ELSDRDASYKALL
+42 ELSDRDASYRALL

-71 YRNLLEQAR
+71 YRNLLEQAG
-80 EGVVAEA
+80 EGVVAES
-87 EGRIVFANPA
+87 EGAIVFANPA
-97 AMKIFQWTRE
+97 AVKIFLWKRDE
-107 DEWAGK
+107 EWAGK
-113 SFLDLAVPE
+113 SFLDLAAPE
-122 GREALAA
+122 SREELAA
-129 ILGASA
+129 LLGGSA
-135 ATGPP
+135 ASGPP

-163 MTFQGKTATQ
+163 MTFQGKAATQ

-204 QPMWVFDNETLAFL
+204 QPMWVLDKETLAFL

-223 ACQHYGYTRKEFLAM
+223 ACRHYGYTRKEFLAM

-243 RLAEEVPALLQSL
+243 RPSEDVPALLRSVT
-256 ASQSDE
+256 SESDE
-262 FHKAGIWRHRK
+262 FHKAGVWRHRK
-273 KDGTGIA
+273 KDGTEIA
-280 VEIAS
+280 VEISS
-285 HPLLFTGRPAQLI
+285 HSLWFAGRPAQLI

-303 TERMRAE
+303 TERIRAE

-333 SRHDGSLITVNAPL
+333 SRRDGSLITANAPL

-364 DEIYADPAER
+364 DEIYVDPAER
-374 LALIARFEPA
+374 RELITRFEPSE
-384 GKAHR
+384 KAHR
-389 QEVLWK
+389 QEVRWK

-410 VRSAD
+410 VRNAD

-427 ISERKKSEEEKRR
+427 ISERKKNEEEKRR
-440 LQEQLVQAQK
+440 LEEQLVQAQK

-486 DLRRSHA
+486 DLRRGHA
-493 EEIRKAGERAA
+493 DEIRKAGERAA

-526 NVVVSD
+526 NIVVSD

-540 IGEHIELKTRK
+540 IGEHIELKTPK
-551 AADLWKVKADPGQ
+551 APDLWKVKADPGQ

-588 ETSNADLDQEF
+588 ETSNAQLDESF
-599 ARSHVPTQPG
+599 TRNHVPTQPG
-609 SYVMVAVSD
+609 PYVCVAVSD
-618 TGIGISE
+618 TGVGISDD
-625 EVKARLFEPFFTTKE
+625 VKARLFEPFFTTKE

-670 RGTRFQV
+670 RGTTFRV
-677 FLPRVEEPVSEV
+677 LLPRVEEPVSQVE
-689 VERKTSPP
+689 ERKPLPP
-697 IHPGDETVLL
+697 IHPGDETLLL

-769 LNPTRPDMKVL
+769 LAPMRPEMLVL
-780 FVSGY
+780 FMSGY

-805 PFTPNTLARKVREVL
+805 PFTPNALARKVREVL
-820 EAPPSYLKNP
+820 DTTPRHLKNP

>member
-1 LGSRTPPRVTTSTLA
+1 MTTSTPA
-16 ILLALFAFAGALAL
+16 ILLALFAFAGVLAL
-30 AAWWRLRSRYTQ
+30 AAWWRLRHRYRQ
-42 ELSDRDASYKALL
+42 DLSDRDASYRALL

-80 EGVVAEA
+80 EGVVAES
-87 EGRIVFANPA
+87 EGAIVFANPE
-97 AMKIFQWTRE
+97 AMKIFLWNRE
-107 DEWAGK
+107 EEWAGK
-113 SFLDLAVPE
+113 SFLDLAAPE
-122 GREALAA
+122 SREELAA
-129 ILGASA
+129 LLGASA
-135 ATGPP
+135 GSGPP
-140 ERHEV
+140 ERHEL

-163 MTFQGKTATQ
+163 MTFQGKAATQ

-186 QALRE
+186 HALRE

-204 QPMWVFDNETLAFL
+204 QPMWVLDKETLAFL
-218 AVNEA
+218 AVNVA
-223 ACQHYGYTRKEFLAM
+223 ACQHYGYTSEEFLAM

-243 RLAEEVPALLQSL
+243 RPAEDVPALLGSV
-256 ASQSDE
+256 ASESDE
-262 FHKAGIWRHRK
+262 FQKAGGGRHRK
-273 KDGTGIA
+273 KDGTEIA
-280 VEIAS
+280 VEISS
-285 HPLLFTGRPAQLI
+285 HPLQFAGRPAQLI

-303 TERMRAE
+303 TERILAE

-333 SRHDGSLITVNAPL
+333 SRRDGSLITANAPL
-347 AEILD
+347 AEILG

-364 DEIYADPAER
+364 NGIYVDPAER
-374 LALIARFEPA
+374 RALITRFETSER
-384 GKAHR
+384 AHLQDLR
-389 QEVLWK
+389 WK
-395 RKDGTPIWLELDARA
+395 RKDGTPIWLELDARV
-410 VRSAD
+410 VRNTD
-415 GTTRYFEGFVHD
+415 GTTRYFEGFVSD

-526 NVVVSD
+526 NILVSD

-551 AADLWKVKADPGQ
+551 ASDLWKVKADPGQ

-588 ETSNADLDQEF
+588 ETSNAPLDESF
-599 ARSHVPTQPG
+599 TRSHVPTQPG
-609 SYVMVAVSD
+609 PYVCVAVSD
-618 TGIGISE
+618 TGVGISD

-646 LGLSTTYGIVKQ
+646 LGLSTTYGIIKQ

-670 RGTRFQV
+670 RGTTFRV
-677 FLPRVEEPVSEV
+677 LLPRVEEPVAQTE
-689 VERKTSPP
+689 ERKPLPP
-697 IHPGDETVLL
+697 IHPGDETLLL

-769 LNPTRPDMKVL
+769 LAPMRPDMRVL
-780 FVSGY
+780 FMSGY

-805 PFTPNTLARKVREVL
+805 PFTPNALARKVREVL
-820 EAPPSYLKNP
+820 EAAPRHLKNP

>member
-1 LGSRTPPRVTTSTLA
+1 MTTSTLA
-16 ILLALFAFAGALAL
+16 ILLALFAFGGALAL
-30 AAWWRLRSRYTQ
+30 AAWWRLRSRYRQ
-42 ELSDRDASYKALL
+42 DLSDRDASYKALL

-97 AMKIFQWTRE
+97 AMKIFLWTRE
-107 DEWAGK
+107 AEWAGK

-122 GREALAA
+122 AREALAA

-135 ATGPP
+135 ASGPP

-262 FHKAGIWRHRK
+262 FHKAGVWRHRK
-273 KDGTGIA
+273 KDGAGIA

-285 HPLLFTGRPAQLI
+285 HPLLFTGRPAQLV

-333 SRHDGSLITVNAPL
+333 SRYDGSLITVNAPL

-374 LALIARFEPA
+374 RELIARFEPA

-410 VRSAD
+410 VRNAD

-427 ISERKKSEEEKRR
+427 VSERKKSEEEKRR

-551 AADLWKVKADPGQ
+551 TPDVWKVKADPGQ

-588 ETSNADLDQEF
+588 ETSNAELDQEF

-618 TGIGISE
+618 TGVGISDD
-625 EVKARLFEPFFTTKE
+625 VKARLFEPFFTTKE

-646 LGLSTTYGIVKQ
+646 LGLSTTYGIIKQ

-670 RGTRFQV
+670 RGTTFQV
-677 FLPRVEEPVSEV
+677 LLPRVEEPVSEV

-745 KGPIQLMVT
+745 RGPIQLMVT

-805 PFTPNTLARKVREVL
+805 PFTPNALARKVREVL
-820 EAPPSYLKNP
+820 EAPPSHLKNR

>member
-1 LGSRTPPRVTTSTLA
+1 MTASLATLILGLA
-16 ILLALFAFAGALAL
+16 AALAL
-30 AAWWRLRSRYTQ
+30 IVLVCWRTLMRRHRQ

-71 YRNLLEQAR
+71 YKNLLEQAR

-97 AMKIFQWTRE
+97 AMKIFGWTRD

-113 SFLDLAVPE
+113 SFLDLASE
-122 GREALAA
+122 ESRESLSSV
-129 ILGASA
+129 LTSA
-135 ATGPP
+135 PSSGPP
-140 ERHEV
+140 ARHEV
-145 VGLKADGSRF
+145 VGLKADGSLF
-155 EMEVTPAR
+155 EMEITPAR
-163 MTFQGKTATQ
+163 MTFQGKAAHQ

-186 QALRE
+186 HALRE

-204 QPMWVFDNETLAFL
+204 QPMWVLDRETLAFL

-223 ACQHYGYTRKEFLAM
+223 LCRHYGYSREEFLRM
-238 TIRDI
+238 TIEDI
-243 RLAEEVPALLQSL
+243 RPSEDVPVLLENLAAHSR
-256 ASQSDE
+256 E
-262 FHKAGIWRHRK
+262 FHRAGVWRHRK
-273 KDGTGIA
+273 KDGTTIE

-285 HPLLFTGRPAQLI
+285 HPILFAGRDAQLI
-298 LATDV
+298 LANDV
-303 TERMRAE
+303 TERKRAE

-333 SRHDGSLITVNAPL
+333 ARHDGSLLTANAPL
-347 AEILD
+347 AEMLG
-352 YDSPEDLLRHNL
+352 YDSPEELMRKRLG
-364 DEIYADPAER
+364 EIAMDPEEARAIISQAAPAEKE
-374 LALIARFEPA
+374 L
-384 GKAHR
+384 R
-389 QEVLWK
+389 QEVRWRK
-395 RKDGTPIWLELDARA
+395 KDGTPIWLEIDARP

-415 GTTRYFEGFVHD
+415 GAVRYFEGFVHD
-427 ISERKKSEEEKRR
+427 ITQRKSTEEEKRR

-526 NVVVSD
+526 NTVVSD

-551 AADLWKVKADPGQ
+551 APDLWKVKADPGQ
-564 IEQAI
+564 IEQAL

-575 ARDAMPSGGTLAI
+575 ARDAMPRGGTLAI
-588 ETSNADLDQEF
+588 DTSNEKLDETF
-599 ARSHVPTQPG
+599 SRSHVPTQPG
-609 SYVMVAVSD
+609 PYVLVAVSD
-618 TGIGISE
+618 TGIGITD

-658 SGGYLWCDSEVG
+658 SGGYLWCDSEIG
-670 RGTRFQV
+670 RGTTFRV

-689 VERKTSPP
+689 AERKAAPP

-745 KGPIQLMVT
+745 KGAIQLMVT

-769 LNPTRPDMKVL
+769 LVPTRPDMRVL

-785 TNDAIGHQG
+785 TDDAMGPHGI
-794 VLDPGTAFLQK
+794 LEPGKAFLQK
-805 PFTPNTLARKVREVL
+805 PFTPSALARKIRDVL
-820 EAPPSYLKNP
+820 DAEPQEYLKNP

>member
-1 LGSRTPPRVTTSTLA
+1 MTSAMPATLA
-16 ILLALFAFAGALAL
+16 ALSAFTVLLILAGWL
-30 AAWWRLRSRYTQ
+30 RLRGRYRQ

-71 YRNLLEQAR
+71 YRNLLEQAG

-87 EGRIVFANPA
+87 EGRVVFANPA
-97 AMKIFQWTRE
+97 AMKMFGWSRDE
-107 DEWAGK
+107 DWAGR
-113 SFLDLAVPE
+113 SFLDLASPE
-122 GREALAA
+122 SRETLAA
-129 ILGASA
+129 IFAAPTASA
-135 ATGPP
+135 LP
-140 ERHEV
+140 ERHEIA
-145 VGLKADGSRF
+145 GLKADGSRF

-163 MTFQGKTATQ
+163 MMFQGKTATQ

-179 TDRRRAE
+179 TERRRAE

-204 QPMWVFDNETLAFL
+204 QPMWVYDDETLLFL
-218 AVNEA
+218 AVNDA
-223 ACQHYGYTRKEFLAM
+223 ACQHYGYTREEFLAM
-238 TIRDI
+238 TIRNI
-243 RLAEEVPALLQSL
+243 RPAEDVPALLRNL
-256 ASQSDE
+256 ESDE
-262 FHKAGIWRHRK
+262 REFRRAGVWRHSK
-273 KDGTGIA
+273 KDGTPIE
-280 VEIAS
+280 VEVAS
-285 HPLLFTGRPAQLI
+285 HALHFLGRPAHLV

-303 TERMRAE
+303 TERKRAE

-333 SRHDGSLITVNAPL
+333 SNDDGSLITVNATL
-347 AEILD
+347 AEMLG
-352 YDSPEDLLRHNL
+352 YDSPEELMQSNL
-364 DEIYADPAER
+364 DEIYADPEA
-374 LALIARFEPA
+374 
-384 GKAHR
+384 R
-389 QEVLWK
+389 QELISRYEPQGKGHRLEVRWK
-395 RKDGTPIWLELDARA
+395 RKDGTPIWLEVDARA
-410 VRSAD
+410 VENPES
-415 GTTRYFEGFVHD
+415 TTRYFEGFVHD
-427 ISERKKSEEEKRR
+427 ITDRRKSEEEKRR
-440 LQEQLVQAQK
+440 LQEQLVQSQK

-526 NVVVSD
+526 NTVVSD

-551 AADLWKVKADPGQ
+551 EADLWKVRADPGQ

-569 LNLVLN
+569 LNLVIN
-575 ARDAMPSGGTLAI
+575 ARDAMPHGGTLAI
-588 ETSNADLDQEF
+588 ETANANIDDSF
-599 ARSHVPTQPG
+599 ARSHPPTQSGP
-609 SYVMVAVSD
+609 YVLVTVSD
-618 TGIGISE
+618 TGVGITD

-658 SGGYLWCDSEVG
+658 SGGYVWCDTEVG
-670 RGTRFQV
+670 RGTTFQV
-677 FLPRVEEPVSEV
+677 LLPRVDEPVTQPEARPV
-689 VERKTSPP
+689 QAP

-745 KGPIQLMVT
+745 KGTIQVMVT
-754 DVVMPGMSGLQLAER
+754 DIVMPGMSGLQLAER
-769 LNPTRPDMKVL
+769 LLPTRPNMRVL

-785 TNDAIGHQG
+785 THDAIGPQG
-794 VLDPGTAFLQK
+794 ILEPGTAFLQK
-805 PFTPNTLARKVREVL
+805 PFTPNALARKVREVL
-820 EAPPSYLKNP
+820 DGSARDLKNP

>member
-1 LGSRTPPRVTTSTLA
+1 MTTPTLV
-16 ILLALFAFAGALAL
+16 ILLALFAFGGALAL
-30 AAWWRLRSRYTQ
+30 AAWWRLRSRYRQ
-42 ELSDRDASYKALL
+42 DLSDRDASYKALL

-97 AMKIFQWTRE
+97 AMKIFLWTRE
-107 DEWAGK
+107 AEWAGK

-122 GREALAA
+122 AREALAA

-135 ATGPP
+135 ASGPP

-243 RLAEEVPALLQSL
+243 RPAEEVPALLQSL

-262 FHKAGIWRHRK
+262 FHKAGVWRHRK

-285 HPLLFTGRPAQLI
+285 HPLLFTGRPAQLV

-303 TERMRAE
+303 TERMHAE

-333 SRHDGSLITVNAPL
+333 SRYDGSLITVNAPL

-374 LALIARFEPA
+374 RELIARFEPA

-410 VRSAD
+410 VRNAD

-427 ISERKKSEEEKRR
+427 VSERKKSEEEKRR

-551 AADLWKVKADPGQ
+551 TPDVWKVKADPGQ

-588 ETSNADLDQEF
+588 ETSNAELDQEF

-618 TGIGISE
+618 TGVGISDD
-625 EVKARLFEPFFTTKE
+625 VKARLFEPFFTTKE

-646 LGLSTTYGIVKQ
+646 LGLSTTYGIIKQ

-670 RGTRFQV
+670 RGTTFQV
-677 FLPRVEEPVSEV
+677 LLPRVEEPVSEV

-745 KGPIQLMVT
+745 RGPIQLMVT

-805 PFTPNTLARKVREVL
+805 PFTPNALARKVREVL
-820 EAPPSYLKNP
+820 EAPPSHLKNR

>member
-1 LGSRTPPRVTTSTLA
+1 VTTSIGVLVLA
-16 ILLALFAFAGALAL
+16 LLALAGALSL
-30 AAWWRLRSRYTQ
+30 AAWWRLHNRYRRD
-42 ELSDRDASYKALL
+42 LSDRDASYKALL

-80 EGVVAEA
+80 EGVVAES
-87 EGRIVFANPA
+87 EGAIVFANPA
-97 AMKIFQWTRE
+97 AMKMFLWTSE
-107 DEWAGK
+107 DDWAGK
-113 SFLDLAVPE
+113 SFLDLAAPE
-122 GREALAA
+122 SREAVAA
-129 ILGASA
+129 LLGASA
-135 ATGPP
+135 ASVPP
-140 ERHEV
+140 ERHEI

-163 MTFQGKTATQ
+163 MTFQGKAATQ

-223 ACQHYGYTRKEFLAM
+223 ACRHYGYTRAEFLAM

-243 RLAEEVPALLQSL
+243 RPFEDIPALLQRV
-256 ASQSDE
+256 ASEPRE
-262 FHKAGIWRHRK
+262 FQKAGVWRHRK
-273 KDGTGIA
+273 KGGTEIA
-280 VEIAS
+280 VEISS
-285 HPLLFTGRPAQLI
+285 HPLLFAGRAAQLI

-303 TERMRAE
+303 TERIRAE

-333 SRHDGSLITVNAPL
+333 SRRDGSLITANGPL
-347 AEILD
+347 AEILG
-352 YDSPEDLLRHNL
+352 YDTPEDLLRHNM
-364 DEIYADPAER
+364 DEIYVNPAER
-374 LALIARFEPA
+374 RELIARFEPE

-389 QEVLWK
+389 QEVRWK

-410 VRSAD
+410 VRSPD
-415 GTTRYFEGFVHD
+415 STTRYFEGFVHD

-479 LGELPPE
+479 LGELPAE

-526 NVVVSD
+526 NTVVSD

-551 AADLWKVKADPGQ
+551 TQDLWKVKADPGQ
-564 IEQAI
+564 IEQAV

-575 ARDAMPSGGTLAI
+575 ARDAMPNGGTLAI
-588 ETSNADLDQEF
+588 ETSNAELDETF
-599 ARSHVPTQPG
+599 TRTHVPTQPG
-609 SYVMVAVSD
+609 SYVSVAVSD
-618 TGIGISE
+618 TGVGISD

-658 SGGYLWCDSEVG
+658 SGGFLWCDSEVG
-670 RGTRFQV
+670 RGTTFQV
-677 FLPRVEEPVSEV
+677 LLPRVEEPESET
-689 VERKTSPP
+689 VERKAPPP

-739 AVAREF
+739 AVSREF
-745 KGPIQLMVT
+745 KGPIQIMVT

-769 LNPTRPDMKVL
+769 LAPTRRDMRVL
-780 FVSGY
+780 FMSGY

-805 PFTPNTLARKVREVL
+805 PFTPNSLARKVREVL
-820 EAPPSYLKNP
+820 DTVPPHLKNP